1 MPLDAELIEGFVR
14 VFLAPRM
21 DAVKAI
27 PEFHRILWS
36 KFCNDNS
43 RVVVAAPRGTAKTTA
58 VTFSCTLASALF
70 RDRDFILLV
79 SKTEGQ
85 VVRFLANI
93 KAELLTNEELKSQF
107 RVSKFVKDTE
117 SEIIVQMEDGHQFC
131 IMCKGSEQE
140 VRGLQWNGK
149 RPNMIIIDDA
159 EGAEQVMNP
168 QRREKFR
175 KQWPGQTASRKS
187 R

>member
-79 SKTEGQ
+79 SKTEG
-85 VVRFLANI
+85 
-93 KAELLTNEELKSQF
+93 
-107 RVSKFVKDTE
+107 D
-117 SEIIVQMEDGHQFC
+117 
-131 IMCKGSEQE
+131 
-140 VRGLQWNGK
+140 
-149 RPNMIIIDDA
+149 
-159 EGAEQVMNP
+159 
-168 QRREKFR
+168 
-175 KQWPGQTASRKS
+175 RKS
-187 R
+187 TRLNSSHRSLSRMPSSA